1 MERQT
6 PRFAA
11 AAESARGDFRAF
23 LSRLYKKDYSACSD
37 KGAYIAVVN
46 GDIID
51 IKMSL
56 DRIDRKRLEHIGMY
70 FISNTAPDYV
80 FKMFEADAVARERA
94 NIARR

>member
-23 LSRLYKKDYSACSD
+23 LSRLYKKDYSACD
-37 KGAYIAVVN
+37 DHGAYIALVN

-56 DRIDRKRLEHIGMY
+56 DRIDRKKLEYIGIY
-70 FISNTAPDYV
+70 FISNTAPEYV
-80 FKMFEADAVARERA
+80 FKIFEANARARVRA
-94 NIARR
+94 